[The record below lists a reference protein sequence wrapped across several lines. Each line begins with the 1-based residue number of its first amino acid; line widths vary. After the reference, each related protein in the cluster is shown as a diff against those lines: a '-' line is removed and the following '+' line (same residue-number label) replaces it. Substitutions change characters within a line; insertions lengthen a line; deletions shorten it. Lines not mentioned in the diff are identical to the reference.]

1 MQFIVIAYD
10 GIDAD
15 APRRRASVREA
26 HLEIAREMHEQGH
39 WLYAAAIL
47 DDDGGM
53 IGSMILCEFSS
64 LEEMQSRWLS
74 REPYIQGDVWKE
86 MEVNRAQV
94 APFFLNQ

>member
-15 APRRRASVREA
+15 APHRRAAVREK
-26 HLEIAREMHEQGH
+26 HLELAREMHERGL

-53 IGSMILCEFSS
+53 IGSMIVCEFSS
-64 LEEMQSRWLS
+64 LEEMQSTWLS

-86 MEVNRAQV
+86 LEVNRAQV
-94 APFFLNQ
+94 APFF